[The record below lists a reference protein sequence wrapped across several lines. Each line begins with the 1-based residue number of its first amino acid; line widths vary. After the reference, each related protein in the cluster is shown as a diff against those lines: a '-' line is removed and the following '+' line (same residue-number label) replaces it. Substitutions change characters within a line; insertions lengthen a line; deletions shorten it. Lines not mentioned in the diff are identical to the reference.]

1 MEDEEED
8 PFQKLP
14 EELLTK
20 ITASLPLQAA
30 ARTSLISRRWR
41 YAWRK
46 TPNPHFDG
54 NKTTKFRS
62 DGYPISY
69 FDSLHH
75 FFNWIDQTIAEH
87 ENLGITDQ
95 SDLRIE
101 SLGLNFSSDE
111 ETHNGWIE
119 LRRSE
124 SDDSVLIGG
133 YRVVSFLSSST
144 MNRSLSD
151 LLKRRPNLLRKL
163 TLRNCE
169 MEILES
175 QLLSGG
181 GGGGFRSLESVVIQC
196 GGKLL
201 HLEFV
206 SRLIGSVP
214 SLKCITLEDC
224 DLRIGD
230 GLSVEGSNIKLK
242 LVRCRLN

>member
-1 MEDEEED
+1 MEDKEED

-30 ARTSLISRRWR
+30 ARTSLLSRRWR

-54 NKTTKFRS
+54 NNTTKFRS

-69 FDSLHH
+69 FESLHH

-101 SLGLNFSSDE
+101 SLG
-111 ETHNGWIE
+111 
-119 LRRSE
+119 
-124 SDDSVLIGG
+124 
-133 YRVVSFLSSST
+133 YRVLTFLSSST

-175 QLLSGG
+175 QLCSGG

-224 DLRIGD
+224 DLRVGD